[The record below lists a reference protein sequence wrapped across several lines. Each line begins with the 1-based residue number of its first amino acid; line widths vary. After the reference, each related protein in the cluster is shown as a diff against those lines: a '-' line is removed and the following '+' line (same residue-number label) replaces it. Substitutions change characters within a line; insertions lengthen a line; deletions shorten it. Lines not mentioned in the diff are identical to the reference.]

1 MWLTAILLPL
11 LGLASVISVVVLY
24 GVFRWQGG
32 TEGLRAEPEAARVAV
47 HGPLDAP
54 RPAMLPR
61 TSLPLQTHSS
71 RQRCG
76 EGLREGLGEGNRYGL
91 LCLAPPARERL
102 RCTLTHH
109 AYRIRLSRA

>member
-76 EGLREGLGEGNRYGL
+76 EGLGEGNRYGL